1 MSNKLTHLVALVKK
15 FSLLVW
21 YLPKHALFRHLY
33 ALYKAYRENGTQG
46 VRVALSRAYY
56 QWVPHAR
63 TYEPSTKEYYKWIVK
78 NETNEITLEPFSK
91 EPLVSIITP
100 TYNSSPK
107 YLKLMI
113 ESVLAQGYRH
123 WELCIA
129 DDASTSKETLL
140 MLDAYEKRDSRIKV
154 IYRKTNGNISLA
166 SNSALSLASGEYVA
180 FLDHDD
186 MLSVNA
192 LSSMVEKLNK
202 EPHLKLIY
210 SDEDKIDA
218 EDARYEP
225 HFKSDWNV
233 DMFFSQNYLGHL
245 VLIEKSLVDL
255 VGGFRVGYEGSQDY
269 DLFLRCYEK
278 IEDKEIGHIPKIL
291 YHWRAI
297 EGSTALDT
305 DAKTYTTQAGI
316 MALKS
321 YFDSTHQSV
330 TISQGALPNTYRVTF
345 PIDRAYP
352 LVSILIPTRDHYQLL
367 FQSITTLLN
376 QTDYPNYE
384 IVILDNQST
393 QPEVLNYFNVLRK
406 IENITIISYPHPFNF
421 SAINNFGVTFAK
433 GEIVALLN
441 NDVEIIDS
449 NWLKEM
455 VSHALRDDIGAV
467 GAMLYYP
474 DETIQHAG
482 VVMGIGGVA
491 GHSHRYFPKEDTG
504 YFSRLK
510 ITQNYSAV
518 TGACLVVEKRVY
530 EEVGGLNETSL
541 SVAFNDVD
549 FCLKL
554 QERGYRN
561 LWTPY
566 ARLYHHESKSRGL
579 DTTKAKKLRAQ
590 KEIAYMQKKWQKEIE
605 EDRYYNKN
613 LTRLS
618 EDFSLNS

>member
-1 MSNKLTHLVALVKK
+1 MPNRLIHLIALVKK

-21 YLPKHALFRHLY
+21 HLPKHALFRHLY
-33 ALYKAYRENGTQG
+33 TFYGAYRLSGTQG

-63 TYEPSTKEYYKWIVK
+63 TYEPSTKQYYKWIAK
-78 NETNEITLEPFSK
+78 NEANQTKLESLEH
-91 EPLVSIITP
+91 EPLISIITP

-140 MLDAYEKRDSRIKV
+140 MLDGYEKRDSRIKV

-166 SNSALSLASGEYVA
+166 SNSALALARGEYVA

-202 EPHLKLIY
+202 EPHVKLIY
-210 SDEDKIDA
+210 SDEDKINA
-218 EDARYEP
+218 GNARYQP

-269 DLFLRCYEK
+269 DLLLRCYEK

-305 DAKTYTTQAGI
+305 DAKPYTTQAGI

-321 YFDSTHQSV
+321 YFDRTNQSV
-330 TISQGALPNTYRVTF
+330 TLSQGALPNTYRVTF
-345 PIDRAYP
+345 PIDRASP
-352 LVSILIPTRDHYQLL
+352 LVSILIPTRDHYPLL
-367 FQSITTLLN
+367 FQCITTLLN
-376 QTDYPNYE
+376 KTDYPNYE
-384 IVILDNQST
+384 ILILDNQST
-393 QPEVLNYFNVLRK
+393 QPEVLNYFKALRK
-406 IENITIISYPHPFNF
+406 IKNITIISYPHPFNF

-433 GEIVALLN
+433 GEIVVLLN
-441 NDVEIIDS
+441 NDVEIIEG
-449 NWLKEM
+449 NWLEEM
-455 VSHALRDDIGAV
+455 VSHALRADIGAV

-474 DETIQHAG
+474 DETVQHAG

-491 GHSHRYFPKEDTG
+491 GHSHRYFPKENTG

-530 EEVGGLNETSL
+530 EEVGGLNATYL

-590 KEIAYMQKKWQKEIE
+590 KEIAYMQKRWYKEIE
-605 EDRYYNKN
+605 EDKYYNKH

-618 EDFSLNS
+618 ENFTLNS